1 MPRGLG
7 HTVSFLLETRGIRLA
22 DQHLQRRV
30 ATQLVKTEAILDMAR
45 DRAGEVYKTVEDA
58 RAEFVSGDDDMV
70 VTDYFVPENRTFTFI
85 DRDNGSFA
93 QAYIIPRTWHEV
105 AERLEILGLEVE
117 RLGYVFSQT
126 VEVLNA
132 TSSSLARTLYE
143 GHMLNTVTTGTYQ
156 REVVLPVGSFKV
168 NTRQKNAASAFI
180 ALEPEIIDSYV
191 TINIIPLKVG
201 EEYPIFRIP
210 RT

>member
-30 ATQLVKTEAILDMAR
+30 ATQLVKTEAILDM
-45 DRAGEVYKTVEDA
+45 V
-58 RAEFVSGDDDMV
+58 
-70 VTDYFVPENRTFTFI
+70 
-85 DRDNGSFA
+85 
-93 QAYIIPRTWHEV
+93 
-105 AERLEILGLEVE
+105 ILGLEVE

-143 GHMLNTVTTGTYQ
+143 GHVLNTVTTGTYQ
-156 REVVLPVGSFKV
+156 REVVLP
-168 NTRQKNAASAFI
+168 KNAASAFI

>member
-58 RAEFVSGDDDMV
+58 WAVF
-70 VTDYFVPENRTFTFI
+70 
-85 DRDNGSFA
+85 
-93 QAYIIPRTWHEV
+93 
-105 AERLEILGLEVE
+105 ILGLEVE

-132 TSSSLARTLYE
+132 TSSSLARILYE
-143 GHMLNTVTTGTYQ
+143 GHVLNTVTTGTYQ
-156 REVVLPVGSFKV
+156 REVVLP
-168 NTRQKNAASAFI
+168 KNAASAFL

>member
-30 ATQLVKTEAILDMAR
+30 ATQLVKTEAILDM
-45 DRAGEVYKTVEDA
+45 V
-58 RAEFVSGDDDMV
+58 
-70 VTDYFVPENRTFTFI
+70 
-85 DRDNGSFA
+85 
-93 QAYIIPRTWHEV
+93 
-105 AERLEILGLEVE
+105 ILGLEVE

-143 GHMLNTVTTGTYQ
+143 GHVLNTVTTGTYQ

-168 NTRQKNAASAFI
+168 NTRGRRTRRRRLSR
-180 ALEPEIIDSYV
+180 SS
-191 TINIIPLKVG
+191 
-201 EEYPIFRIP
+201 P
-210 RT
+210 RLSTAT

>member
-30 ATQLVKTEAILDMAR
+30 ATQLVKTEAILDM
-45 DRAGEVYKTVEDA
+45 
-58 RAEFVSGDDDMV
+58 
-70 VTDYFVPENRTFTFI
+70 
-85 DRDNGSFA
+85 
-93 QAYIIPRTWHEV
+93 
-105 AERLEILGLEVE
+105 ILGLEVE

-132 TSSSLARTLYE
+132 TSSSLARILYE
-143 GHMLNTVTTGTYQ
+143 GHVLNTVTTGTYQ
-156 REVVLPVGSFKV
+156 REVVLP
-168 NTRQKNAASAFI
+168 KNAASAFL

>member
-30 ATQLVKTEAILDMAR
+30 ATQLVKTEAILDM
-45 DRAGEVYKTVEDA
+45 
-58 RAEFVSGDDDMV
+58 
-70 VTDYFVPENRTFTFI
+70 
-85 DRDNGSFA
+85 
-93 QAYIIPRTWHEV
+93 
-105 AERLEILGLEVE
+105 ILGLEVE

-143 GHMLNTVTTGTYQ
+143 GHVLNTVTTGTYQ

-168 NTRQKNAASAFI
+168 NTRGRRTRRRRLSR
-180 ALEPEIIDSYV
+180 SS
-191 TINIIPLKVG
+191 
-201 EEYPIFRIP
+201 P
-210 RT
+210 RLSTAT

>member
-58 RAEFVSGDDDMV
+58 WAVF
-70 VTDYFVPENRTFTFI
+70 
-85 DRDNGSFA
+85 
-93 QAYIIPRTWHEV
+93 
-105 AERLEILGLEVE
+105 ILGLEVE

-132 TSSSLARTLYE
+132 TSSSLARILYE
-143 GHMLNTVTTGTYQ
+143 GHVLNTVTTGTYQ
-156 REVVLPVGSFKV
+156 REVVLPVGSVKV
-168 NTRQKNAASAFI
+168 NTRGRRTRRRRFSR
-180 ALEPEIIDSYV
+180 SS
-191 TINIIPLKVG
+191 
-201 EEYPIFRIP
+201 P
-210 RT
+210 RLSTAT

>member
-58 RAEFVSGDDDMV
+58 WAV
-70 VTDYFVPENRTFTFI
+70 
-85 DRDNGSFA
+85 
-93 QAYIIPRTWHEV
+93 
-105 AERLEILGLEVE
+105 
-117 RLGYVFSQT
+117 QT

-132 TSSSLARTLYE
+132 TSSSLARILYE
-143 GHMLNTVTTGTYQ
+143 GHVLNTVTTGTYQ
-156 REVVLPVGSFKV
+156 REVVLPVGSVKV
-168 NTRQKNAASAFI
+168 NTRGRRTRRRRFSR
-180 ALEPEIIDSYV
+180 SS
-191 TINIIPLKVG
+191 
-201 EEYPIFRIP
+201 P
-210 RT
+210 RLSTAT

>member
-58 RAEFVSGDDDMV
+58 
-70 VTDYFVPENRTFTFI
+70 
-85 DRDNGSFA
+85 
-93 QAYIIPRTWHEV
+93 
-105 AERLEILGLEVE
+105 
-117 RLGYVFSQT
+117 QT

-132 TSSSLARTLYE
+132 TSSSLARILYE
-143 GHMLNTVTTGTYQ
+143 GHVLNTVTTGTYQ
-156 REVVLPVGSFKV
+156 REVVLPVGSVKV
-168 NTRQKNAASAFI
+168 NTRGRRTRRRRFSR
-180 ALEPEIIDSYV
+180 SS
-191 TINIIPLKVG
+191 
-201 EEYPIFRIP
+201 P
-210 RT
+210 RLSTAT